1 MKRVTAIAT
10 ATVLALLVALTLTAA
25 AQQPDT
31 RDRTIMTFS
40 SAVELPGMR
49 LEPGT
54 YVFRLADSASRNVIQ
69 VLDQEEKNML
79 GQWLFV
85 SAERPEVT
93 GDTVVTFRETSAAS
107 TPAVQFWYYP
117 GEKIGKEF
125 VYPKDQAMRIA
136 QRTGATVQTEE
147 GPVSASGAQ
156 ASISADADKSAADA
170 DTSPAEV
177 AVADSGVVEGPGLPE
192 TQSTT
197 VGISGSGR
205 NETEVIGTSGRNETE
220 VSGTAGG
227 GDEVATD
234 SNVRP
239 EATIAQNDTNA
250 DRSTTR
256 ELPATASPLALS
268 GLLSLLS
275 LAGALGVRAFRL

>member
-10 ATVLALLVALTLTAA
+10 ATVLALLVALTLNVA
-25 AQQPDT
+25 AQQTDT

-40 SAVELPGMR
+40 SAVELPGTR

-54 YVFRLADSASRNVIQ
+54 YVFRLADTASRNVIQ
-69 VLDQEEKNML
+69 VLDQEEKEML

-125 VYPKDQAMRIA
+125 IYPKDQAMRIA

-147 GPVSASGAQ
+147 GPVTASGQ
-156 ASISADADKSAADA
+156 ASIAAEPVQETTVADA
-170 DTSPAEV
+170 
-177 AVADSGVVEGPGLPE
+177 VESPGLPE
-192 TQSTT
+192 TQTT

-205 NETEVIGTSGRNETE
+205 NETEVSGTSGRNETE
-220 VSGTAGG
+220 VSGTSG
-227 GDEVATD
+227 
-234 SNVRP
+234 SNIRQ
-239 EATIAQNDTNA
+239 EGTIAQADTTA
-250 DRSTTR
+250 DTGFAN

-268 GLLSLLS
+268 GLLALLS
-275 LAGALGVRAFRL
+275 LAGAAGIRLFRL

>member
-10 ATVLALLVALTLTAA
+10 ATVLALLVALTLNVA

-49 LEPGT
+49 LEPGA
-54 YVFRLADSASRNVIQ
+54 YVFRLADTASRNVIQ
-69 VLDQEEKNML
+69 VLDQQEKEML
-79 GQWLFV
+79 GQWLFI

-125 VYPKDQAMRIA
+125 IYPKDQALRIA
-136 QRTGATVQTEE
+136 QRTGATVQSDD
-147 GPVSASGAQ
+147 GPVTARAQ
-156 ASISADADKSAADA
+156 
-170 DTSPAEV
+170 AEV
-177 AVADSGVVEGPGLPE
+177 AVAPAEPEPSVSADAGIVEGPGLPE
-192 TQSTT
+192 AQAETT
-197 VGISGSGR
+197 ISETTATETAVGTSGR
-205 NETEVIGTSGRNETE
+205 SETGAIGTSG
-220 VSGTAGG
+220 SG
-227 GDEVATD
+227 DQVASD
-234 SNVRP
+234 SGVRQ
-239 EATIAQNDTNA
+239 ESTIAQADTRDDSGA
-250 DRSTTR
+250 VR

-268 GLLSLLS
+268 GLLALLS
-275 LAGALGVRAFRL
+275 LAGAAGIRSFRL

>member
-1 MKRVTAIAT
+1 MKRAIAIAT
-10 ATVLALLVALTLTAA
+10 ATVLALLVALSLNVA

-31 RDRTIMTFS
+31 KDRTIMTFS

-54 YVFRLADSASRNVIQ
+54 YVFRLADTPSRNVIQ
-69 VLDQEEKNML
+69 VLNEDEKDML

-125 VYPKDQAMRIA
+125 VYPKDQALRIA
-136 QRTGATVQTEE
+136 QRTGATVQTED
-147 GPVSASGAQ
+147 GPVTASGQ
-156 ASISADADKSAADA
+156 ASVSTDGAAAPEATVAADA
-170 DTSPAEV
+170 S
-177 AVADSGVVEGPGLPE
+177 VVEGPGLPE

-197 VGISGSGR
+197 TGISGSGR

-227 GDEVATD
+227 GDQAATD
-234 SNVRP
+234 SNVRQ
-239 EATIAQNDTNA
+239 ESTVAQNDTNRDSGA
-250 DRSTTR
+250 VS

-268 GLLSLLS
+268 GLLGLLS
-275 LAGALGVRAFRL
+275 LVGAAGIRSFRL

>member
-10 ATVLALLVALTLTAA
+10 ATVLALLIALTMNVA

-69 VLDQEEKNML
+69 VFDKDEKDII

-125 VYPKDQAMRIA
+125 IYPKDQAMRIA
-136 QRTGATVQTEE
+136 QRTGATVQTED
-147 GPVSASGAQ
+147 GPVTATAQ
-156 ASISADADKSAADA
+156 
-170 DTSPAEV
+170 AEV
-177 AVADSGVVEGPGLPE
+177 AAEPATVADAGVVQGSGVPE
-192 TQSTT
+192 QTSTA

-205 NETEVIGTSGRNETE
+205 SETEVAGTSGRNETE
-220 VSGTAGG
+220 VSGTGAS
-227 GDEVATD
+227 GDQVATD
-234 SNVRP
+234 SNVRQ
-239 EATIAQNDTNA
+239 ESTIAQNNAPDTGVR
-250 DRSTTR
+250 D
-256 ELPATASPLALS
+256 ELPSTASPLALS
-268 GLLSLLS
+268 GLLGLLS
-275 LAGALGVRAFRL
+275 LLGAAGIRSFRL

>member
-1 MKRVTAIAT
+1 MKRVIAIAT
-10 ATVLALLVALTLTAA
+10 ATVLTLLVALTLNVG

-54 YVFRLADSASRNVIQ
+54 YVFRLADTASRNVIQ
-69 VLDQEEKNML
+69 VLDQEEKNQL

-85 SAERPEVT
+85 PAERPEVT

-125 VYPKDQAMRIA
+125 IYPKDQALRIA
-136 QRTGATVQTEE
+136 QRTGAAVQTEE
-147 GPVSASGAQ
+147 GPVTASAQ
-156 ASISADADKSAADA
+156 ASISAE
-170 DTSPAEV
+170 PAKETTV
-177 AVADSGVVEGPGLPE
+177 TAGVVEGPGLPDS
-192 TQSTT
+192 QTT
-197 VGISGSGR
+197 AVGTSGSGR

-220 VSGTAGG
+220 VSGTGTSG
-227 GDEVATD
+227 SSDQVAAD
-234 SNVRP
+234 SRVRQ
-239 EATIAQNDTNA
+239 ESTIAQSNTNA
-250 DRSTTR
+250 DSGAAR

-275 LAGALGVRAFRL
+275 LAGAFGIRAFRL

>member
-10 ATVLALLVALTLTAA
+10 ATVLALLVALTLNVA

-54 YVFRLADSASRNVIQ
+54 YVFRLADTASRNVIQ
-69 VLDQEEKNML
+69 VLDQQEKEML

-93 GDTVVTFRETSAAS
+93 GDTVVTFRETSSAS
-107 TPAVQFWYYP
+107 TPAVQYWYYP

-125 VYPKDQAMRIA
+125 IYPKDQALRIA

-147 GPVSASGAQ
+147 GPVSATAQ
-156 ASISADADKSAADA
+156 
-170 DTSPAEV
+170 AEV
-177 AVADSGVVEGPGLPE
+177 AVAPAEPEPSASAGSAIVEGAGLPE
-192 TQSTT
+192 EAKAETT
-197 VGISGSGR
+197 VATSGR
-205 NETEVIGTSGRNETE
+205 SETGAIGTSG
-220 VSGTAGG
+220 SG
-227 GDEVATD
+227 DQVATG
-234 SNVRP
+234 SGARQ
-239 EATIAQNDTNA
+239 ESTIAQN
-250 DRSTTR
+250 TR
-256 ELPATASPLALS
+256 NDNDAVSELPSTASPLALS
-268 GLLSLLS
+268 GLLALLS
-275 LAGALGVRAFRL
+275 LAGAAGIRSFRL

>member
-1 MKRVTAIAT
+1 MKRAIAIAT
-10 ATVLALLVALTLTAA
+10 ATVLALLVTLTLNVA

-69 VLDQEEKNML
+69 VMDKDEKDVM

-125 VYPKDQAMRIA
+125 IYPKDQALRIA
-136 QRTGATVQTEE
+136 QRTGAAVQTEA
-147 GPVSASGAQ
+147 GPVTATAQ
-156 ASISADADKSAADA
+156 
-170 DTSPAEV
+170 AEV
-177 AVADSGVVEGPGLPE
+177 AAEPAQETTVAESSVVQGSGLPE

-197 VGISGSGR
+197 VGVSGSGR

-220 VSGTAGG
+220 VSGTAGSG
-227 GDEVATD
+227 GQVATD
-234 SNVRP
+234 SSVRR
-239 EATIAQNDTNA
+239 ESTIAQNDTPSNA
-250 DRSTTR
+250 GAVS
-256 ELPATASPLALS
+256 ELPATASPLMMSGLL
-268 GLLSLLS
+268 GLLSLVGA
-275 LAGALGVRAFRL
+275 AGIRTFRL

>member
-10 ATVLALLVALTLTAA
+10 ATVLALLVALTLNVA

-54 YVFRLADSASRNVIQ
+54 YVFRLADTASRNVIQ
-69 VLDQEEKNML
+69 VFDKDEKDIL

-125 VYPKDQAMRIA
+125 IYPKDQALRIA
-136 QRTGATVQTEE
+136 QRTGAAVRTEE
-147 GPVSASGAQ
+147 GPVTATANAEVSAEPA
-156 ASISADADKSAADA
+156 ATVADAG
-170 DTSPAEV
+170 V
-177 AVADSGVVEGPGLPE
+177 VQGSGVPE
-192 TQSTT
+192 QTSTA

-205 NETEVIGTSGRNETE
+205 NETEVVGTSGRNETE
-220 VSGTAGG
+220 VSGTQ
-227 GDEVATD
+227 ESTL
-234 SNVRP
+234 
-239 EATIAQNDTNA
+239 AQNNTNNSGA
-250 DRSTTR
+250 QN
-256 ELPATASPLALS
+256 ELPSTASPLALS
-268 GLLSLLS
+268 GLLGLLS
-275 LAGALGVRAFRL
+275 LLGAAGIRSFRL

>member
-1 MKRVTAIAT
+1 MKRVIAIAT
-10 ATVLALLVALTLTAA
+10 ATVLALLVALTLNVA

-31 RDRTIMTFS
+31 KDRTIMTFS

-69 VLDQEEKNML
+69 VLDKDEKDVM

-125 VYPKDQAMRIA
+125 IYPKDQALRIA

-147 GPVSASGAQ
+147 GPVSATAQ
-156 ASISADADKSAADA
+156 
-170 DTSPAEV
+170 AEV
-177 AVADSGVVEGPGLPE
+177 AAEPAAEPAPETTVADSSVVEGPGLPDS
-192 TQSTT
+192 QSTA
-197 VGISGSGR
+197 VGVSGSGR
-205 NETEVIGTSGRNETE
+205 SETEVVGTSGRNETE
-220 VSGTAGG
+220 VSGS
-227 GDEVATD
+227 GDQGATEVRRESTVAQSQAP
-234 SNVRP
+234 SNQGAV
-239 EATIAQNDTNA
+239 
-250 DRSTTR
+250 S
-256 ELPATASPLALS
+256 ELPATASPLMLS
-268 GLLSLLS
+268 GLLGLLS
-275 LAGALGVRAFRL
+275 LAGAVGIRSFRL